1 MLVTSCRV
9 VHLPMTSL
17 QDRLDAGDYTVRIHM
32 RKPTDDERQEQAT
45 VLRDLAVQI
54 VVTRPPTRTP
64 ESALVSAQDD
74 L

>member
-1 MLVTSCRV
+1 
-9 VHLPMTSL
+9 
-17 QDRLDAGDYTVRIHM
+17 M